1 MHYGNLDDDAIEPP
15 VPAGLGEL
23 SGSLEALADF
33 LRVDPDLLEVAARAS
48 EPRVA
53 SPLQRNE
60 VAAWVAALAPAE
72 KDKILTRLIVA
83 PDDSA
88 SVPAELLH
96 RFFQARDASRPSPS
110 RSQDSRRTVGEL
122 LHATEERAAQREQ
135 AAARKAAEE
144 KARHEREAAAAR
156 TRHLDRL
163 AGQEPRLWAE
173 VERLVP
179 TKLPKSY
186 DQTVSHLVDLRDLAA
201 RDSRDSRD
209 RSTDFATRL
218 EHFRAAHARKP
229 SLLKRLDRAGL

>member
-1 MHYGNLDDDAIEPP
+1 MVPLRTELARGDRRALYLAWLAFMRYGELDDDAIEPP

-48 EPRVA
+48 APRAA
-53 SPLQRNE
+53 SPVQRND

-72 KDKILTRLIVA
+72 KDEILTPLIVA

-88 SVPAELLH
+88 SVPA
-96 RFFQARDASRPSPS
+96 AR
-110 RSQDSRRTVGEL
+110 
-122 LHATEERAAQREQ
+122 
-135 AAARKAAEE
+135 
-144 KARHEREAAAAR
+144 ARHI
-156 TRHLDRL
+156 DRL
-163 AGQEPRLWAE
+163 AGQEPRLRAE

-201 RDSRDSRD
+201 RDSRD

-229 SLLKRLDRAGL
+229 SRLDRAGL